1 MNLRDKAPELLEIA
15 ADLRRL
21 QKILGADQ
29 GMEAILSGGSV
40 LTLIGYDWDG
50 ARRRHS
56 WTCTTERHTS
66 GNRDNRIERQAAA
79 ARNGRLFFYNS
90 TVCYTTRQQSAGFI
104 AEIIHRRRRA
114 A

>member
-50 ARRRHS
+50 VTKTALVDVH
-56 WTCTTERHTS
+56 
-66 GNRDNRIERQAAA
+66 
-79 ARNGRLFFYNS
+79 NGKAYVR
-90 TVCYTTRQQSAGFI
+90 
-104 AEIIHRRRRA
+104 E
-114 A
+114 

>member
-40 LTLIGYDWDG
+40 LTLIGCDWDG
-50 ARRRHS
+50 GTKTALVDVH
-56 WTCTTERHTS
+56 
-66 GNRDNRIERQAAA
+66 
-79 ARNGRLFFYNS
+79 NGKAYVR
-90 TVCYTTRQQSAGFI
+90 
-104 AEIIHRRRRA
+104 E
-114 A
+114 